1 MEGEFDMDVKLEPG
15 ECFLLATLTGRVSL
29 EEALPIGKVV
39 FDVAAEK
46 GFSRILFDCLGVEGE
61 LSVVDRY
68 DIGEGIAEYCKNQSM
83 IPSVAL
89 LGKLPTVT
97 GFCAQVAWNRGLDVK
112 VFSERQAAL
121 EWLNRFGSQ
130 PRHRN
135 STGSNRTPE
144 SKPALVVKIHLPRI

>member
-1 MEGEFDMDVKLEPG
+1 LPHSVKHESESDMNVKLESA

-29 EEALPIGKVV
+29 EEALPLGKAV

-46 GFSRILFDCLGVEGE
+46 GFSRILFNCLALQGE

-68 DIGEGIAEYCKNQSM
+68 EIGEGIAEYCKNHSM

-112 VFSERQAAL
+112 VFAEHQAAR
-121 EWLNRFGSQ
+121 EWLNRFGPQ
-130 PRHRN
+130 PRHRE
-135 STGSNRTPE
+135 STG
-144 SKPALVVKIHLPRI
+144 